1 MANKISGW
9 TILVIALLAYAFVP
23 PVQSFVNGLFSG
35 LGGGDSGAGGTGGT
49 GGTSDGSAGGV
60 GGVITICDPSAKVTL
75 AVDSWDKFAASSEIT
90 NGSHRIF
97 IDGIDKGYLAEGG
110 TITVSPKQKYRVV
123 LGENSTSHY
132 SKEILGEVPCTGTVN
147 VAGGLAIYDT
157 SLVFTIFNEDGQ
169 TIQQASG
176 ETDTVDLSA
185 NSVFTLPFKIT
196 VTSKQ
201 SFGNPDHPGKG
212 DIVCFDYN
220 KTQYDSI
227 KVDGSTT
234 APTPNEVSTGA
245 SNESACWYIPVIQNS
260 PDVLDGTKVSDLIT
274 DGKYEGNMI
283 IDTSASYSDPGIT
296 QGNLTIT
303 VVDTDLDLHADTLE
317 TLFGPE
323 DETNNN
329 LGTNVQQIEG
339 FQRS

>member
-110 TITVSPKQKYRVV
+110 TITVSPKQKYRIIF
-123 LGENSTSHY
+123 GENSTSHY
-132 SKEILGEVPCTGTVN
+132 SVERIGDVPCEGTLN
-147 VAGGLAIYDT
+147 VAAGLATYDT
-157 SLVFTIFNEDGQ
+157 SLIFTVFNEDGQ

-185 NSVFTLPFKIT
+185 NSIFTLPFKIT

-201 SFGNPDHPGKG
+201 SFGNPAHPGKG
-212 DIVCFDYN
+212 AVVCFQYN
-220 KTQYDSI
+220 KTQYDDI
-227 KVDGSTT
+227 KVDGASL
-234 APTPNEVSTGA
+234 ASVPNQVSTG
-245 SNESACWYIPVIQNS
+245 STNESSCWYIPVIQNS
-260 PDVLDGTKVSDLIT
+260 PDVLDGTKVSELAV

-283 IDTSASYSDPGIT
+283 VDTSASYSDPGAVD
-296 QGNLTIT
+296 GNLTIIAA
-303 VVDTDLDLHADTLE
+303 DTDIDLHGDTLE

-323 DETNNN
+323 DEVNNN
-329 LGTNVQQIEG
+329 LGTDVQQIEG